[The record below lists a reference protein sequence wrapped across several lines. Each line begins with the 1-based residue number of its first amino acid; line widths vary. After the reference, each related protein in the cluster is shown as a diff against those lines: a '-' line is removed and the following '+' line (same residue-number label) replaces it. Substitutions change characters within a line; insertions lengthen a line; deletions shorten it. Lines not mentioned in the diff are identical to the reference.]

1 MTRNREFRNCH
12 NHIDKDGKVTLRHD
26 GKLRHLGVRNIH
38 GRKKVVMLIDTEEVT
53 VLDPQTS
60 EILSRHLIDP
70 ARNYWPDK
78 QKSPG
83 RWRGDSDQILSRFS
97 RLFTFVEVRGFE
109 PLTFCMPCRRA
120 TNCAIPP

>member
-1 MTRNREFRNCH
+1 MTRIREFRIRH
-12 NHIDKDGKVTLRHD
+12 DRIDKNGKVTLRHD
-26 GKLRHLGVRNIH
+26 GKLRHLGVRKIH

-53 VLDPQTS
+53 VLDLQSS

-83 RWRGDSDQILSRFS
+83 RWPGVPDQIL
-97 RLFTFVEVRGFE
+97 
-109 PLTFCMPCRRA
+109 
-120 TNCAIPP
+120 